1 VNIRSRFVILGQAHP
16 RAMLRRITAA
26 FPELGKSDVR
36 VINSDLQLDDLPAS
50 DAAIA
55 TLWTTAYSLLK
66 FRRTRRKFYFIQDYE
81 PLFYPAGSTSALVEA
96 TYDFGFTG
104 ICNTI
109 SLKEIY
115 QAQGGKAEYFD
126 PSIDASIFY
135 RSRGERGN
143 RKPYL
148 LFCYA
153 RPGHPRNC
161 FELLMEALK
170 RLKQRLGE
178 DVCIVTA
185 GAEWSPAAYGVEGVI
200 RNLGLLGYRE
210 TGALYRACDA
220 GVVAMKT
227 RHPSYLPME
236 LMACGAAVV
245 TNRNPYTGWLL
256 RDGENCILAETSPSA
271 LAESLEE
278 VLRDTALRARLAEAS
293 AEVVGRYSD
302 WAAQAEKIY
311 QFMVA
316 QC

>member
-1 VNIRSRFVILGQAHP
+1 
-16 RAMLRRITAA
+16 MLERITAA
-26 FPELGKSDVR
+26 FPGLGKSDVR
-36 VINSDLQLDDLPAS
+36 VMNSDAQIDDLPDS

-66 FRRTRRKFYFIQDYE
+66 FRHTRRKFYFIQDYE

-115 QAQGGKAEYFD
+115 EGQGGKAEYFD
-126 PSIDASIFY
+126 PSIDSSIFY
-135 RSRGERGN
+135 RSSREGGN

-148 LFCYA
+148 VFCYA

-178 DVCIVTA
+178 DVSIVTA
-185 GAEWSPAAYGVEGVI
+185 GAEWSPAAYGVEGVV

-227 RHPSYLPME
+227 RHPSYLPLE

-302 WAAQAEKIY
+302 WPAQAEKIY

-316 QC
+316 EC